1 MDQAIKAYQQ
11 VLQTNPDHAEAHYNL
26 GFLFQQ
32 QAQPNKAIEHFQ
44 RVTQL
49 NPSDAE
55 AYFNLGVLLVTQNQL
70 DYAEEAYN
78 KGLELQPNSME
89 GQFNVGAF
97 YEFHKEYLQKDKY
110 HYQNYLDLGGTDQ
123 RIQKLMKEEEK
134 LAGIF

>member
-1 MDQAIKAYQQ
+1 MDQAIEAYQQ
-11 VLQTNPDHAEAHYNL
+11 VLGTNPDHAEAHYNL

-32 QAQPNKAIEHFQ
+32 QDQHQKAIEHFQ

-49 NPSDAE
+49 TPTDAE

-70 DYAEEAYN
+70 DQAEEAYN
-78 KGLELQPNSME
+78 KAIELQPNSRE

-97 YEFHKEYLQKDKY
+97 YEFHKQNLQKAKY

-123 RIQKLMKEEEK
+123 RIQELMK
-134 LAGIF
+134 